1 MTIEEERIQEVRRAL
16 REYAKENEVS
26 AFNIPYYFAKQIL
39 PEKSLFLGESHIWL
53 RADPKS

>member
-1 MTIEEERIQEVRRAL
+1 MTLKTMTIEEERIQEVRRAL

-39 PEKSLFLGESHIWL
+39 PEKSLFLGESHI
-53 RADPKS
+53 